1 MFGRLLALIMLR
13 REIVMLFKLLVILHT
28 LGATVW
34 TGGHLILAI
43 TVLPDALK
51 NRDPDLVHQFE
62 EHFEGFGIAALLLQ
76 VVTGGWLTW
85 IYFPGFHSFWAF
97 DSYLS
102 TYIGIK
108 FALLAGTLL
117 LAMHARFFIIPN
129 LTKDTLNS
137 LAYHI
142 AGVTTLAVA
151 FVILGAGIRLG
162 GLT

>member
-1 MFGRLLALIMLR
+1 
-13 REIVMLFKLLVILHT
+13 MLFKILVILHT

-34 TGGHLILAI
+34 AGGHLVLAV
-43 TVLPDALK
+43 TVLPKALK
-51 NRDPDLVHQFE
+51 NRNPDLIHQFE
-62 EHFEGFGIAALLLQ
+62 EHFETFGLASLVLQ
-76 VVTGGWLTW
+76 LITGLSMTW
-85 IYFPGFHSFWAF
+85 IYFPGFERFLQF

-108 FALLAGTLL
+108 LGLL
-117 LAMHARFFIIPN
+117 LLTLGLAIHARLFIIPK

-142 AGVTTLAVA
+142 VGITTLAVL

-162 GLT
+162 GLTT